1 MSVVPSSLESDFA
14 SIIVRLKMK
23 LLNIGCGYITH
34 PDWINLDIAPVS
46 PIVKSFDLRRGLPA
60 IEGSVDVCY
69 NSHVLEHLSMGEAA
83 LLVQECFRV
92 LKSGGI
98 FRLVVPDLECIVR
111 EYLRCLEHVEL
122 GGEDWDYDW
131 MVLELLDQ
139 LVRDRQGGE
148 MAYYLNQPNLNNE
161 RFVASRVGFELENC
175 RAAKQ
180 KTTLEKLKSKR
191 ISWFVTKIRNKI
203 AEGMVLAI
211 AGRQAQQAFREGV
224 FRQSG
229 EVHRWMY
236 DRYSLGRLLKRSGF
250 SNIRVCKADESGII
264 NFNYYELD
272 LYKGKI
278 RKPDS
283 LFIEAV
289 KP

>member
-1 MSVVPSSLESDFA
+1 
-14 SIIVRLKMK
+14 MK

-34 PDWINLDIAPVS
+34 PDWINLDIAPTN
-46 PIVKSFDLRRGLPA
+46 PIVKSFDLRRGLPEINA
-60 IEGSVDVCY
+60 STDVCY
-69 NSHVLEHLSMGEAA
+69 SSHVLEHLSTIEAEF
-83 LLVQECFRV
+83 LVQECFRV
-92 LKSGGI
+92 LQSGGI
-98 FRLVVPDLECIVR
+98 FRLVVPDLEQIVR
-111 EYLRCLEHVEL
+111 EYLRCLEKVDL
-122 GGEDWDYDW
+122 GEEDHDYNW

-148 MAYYLNQPNLNNE
+148 MANYLSQPHLNNE
-161 RFVASRVGFELENC
+161 DFIASRMGFELENC

-191 ISWFVTKIRNKI
+191 VGWFVTKIRNKI
-203 AEGMVLAI
+203 AEGIVFAI
-211 AGRQAQQAFREGV
+211 AGRQAQQSFQEGI

-236 DRYSLGRLLKRSGF
+236 DRYSLGRLLRKSGF
-250 SNIRVCKADESGII
+250 SNIRVCQADESRIM
-264 NFNYYELD
+264 NFNHYELD
-272 LYKGKI
+272 IHQGKI

-289 KP
+289 KS